1 MIHPIQLY
9 DVAKLHQRDVEK
21 EIASR
26 QIPNQV
32 TTPRISKPGVMKR
45 IIMVSFYS
53 TRENLSAKAGGAI
66 SK

>member
-26 QIPNQV
+26 QISNQV
-32 TTPRISKPGVMKR
+32 TTSRISKPGAMR
-45 IIMVSFYS
+45 RNIMISFYS
-53 TRENLSAKAGGAI
+53 TRENLSAKAGEAI